1 MWTIL
6 YALLLVSGILAG
18 ILVRRNALRSAL
30 LIGCSIS
37 AGLALLLQ
45 ARIGFPLE
53 RALPD
58 TVVKRISL
66 GETIGIE
73 VSSGTLLET
82 RYTGWFWLTV
92 FAVLG
97 SLAAACAESWILRP
111 KHFQK
116 LRRQ

>member
-1 MWTIL
+1 
-6 YALLLVSGILAG
+6 VSGILAG
-18 ILVRRNALRSAL
+18 ILVRSNARRSAL
-30 LIGCSIS
+30 LLGCSAS
-37 AGLALLLQ
+37 AVLVLLVQ
-45 ARIGFPLE
+45 ARRGFPLE

-58 TVVKRISL
+58 TIVKRISL

-97 SLAAACAESWILRP
+97 SLAVAAAEFWILRTNHSR
-111 KHFQK
+111 KFRHQ
-116 LRRQ
+116 